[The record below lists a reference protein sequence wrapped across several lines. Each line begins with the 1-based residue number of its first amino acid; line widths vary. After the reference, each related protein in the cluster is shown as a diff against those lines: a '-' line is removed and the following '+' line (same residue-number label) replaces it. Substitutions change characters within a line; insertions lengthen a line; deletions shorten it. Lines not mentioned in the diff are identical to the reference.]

1 VKLHQQV
8 KLWKGQRV
16 SSDFAW
22 NHYMLLVFWLYLD
35 FVHVAQC
42 VVALI
47 YVIKRREKERMSF
60 NLSAMKLMVP
70 PMWMKWM
77 AFKCNTFKITMD
89 IVSKIT
95 LCDIAAFYIK

>member
-1 VKLHQQV
+1 VKLG
-8 KLWKGQRV
+8 KRQRV

-47 YVIKRREKERMSF
+47 YVIKRREKERRISF
-60 NLSAMKLMVP
+60 NLSAMKLMAA

-77 AFKCNTFKITMD
+77 AFKCNTFKKIMD
-89 IVSKIT
+89 IVSNIT
-95 LCDIAAFYIK
+95 LCETWMFLLLFI